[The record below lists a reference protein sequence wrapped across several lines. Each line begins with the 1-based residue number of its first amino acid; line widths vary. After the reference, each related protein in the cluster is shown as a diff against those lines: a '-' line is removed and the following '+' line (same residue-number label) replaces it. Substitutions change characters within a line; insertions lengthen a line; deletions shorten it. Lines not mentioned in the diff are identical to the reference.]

1 MANKHAKVSNGV
13 NYGWMIPHDIF
24 FVKSIKT
31 ADVSKNI
38 SCNQLTDRL
47 TNRLTDWQT
56 DWETFWNYPEF
67 TFLRQIKKHK
77 SAGWLDVYCY
87 FHVDEW
93 GSGEERAS
101 WRRFEGFFIKM
112 NGLRSNLLMNMLISY
127 AISCV
132 INISGVIKDMC

>member
-1 MANKHAKVSNGV
+1 MELIKVEWSH
-13 NYGWMIPHDIF
+13 MIFF

-38 SCNQLTDRL
+38 TCNQLTE
-47 TNRLTDWQT
+47 RLTDWLT
-56 DWETFWNYPEF
+56 DFLKLSRIHIF
-67 TFLRQIKKHK
+67 TFTFTFKKK
-77 SAGWLDVYCY
+77 QNVAGWLDVYCY

-93 GSGEERAS
+93 GWGEERAS

-112 NGLRSNLLMNMLISY
+112 NGLKSNLLMNMLVSY

-132 INISGVIKDMC
+132 INISSVIKDMC